1 MAYGAKQSFGMKVYL
16 ETTSGTD
23 PVKGTLSIGS
33 SNAIV
38 EFESVAAGVGANG
51 ISVAFV
57 SPGSGTQTLGVVVTG
72 KAIVVNLGYAAS
84 AVTSTANDV
93 IAAILASP
101 EASALV
107 TCDSGAGTGVSLV
120 SAASD
125 ANLTG
130 GSNGTSVYTEIPGVG
145 DIEIPGMGRTSDDI
159 TSHSSASG
167 FAEYLK
173 SKVKD
178 GRSITLPINF
188 DPTFAAHQQLKLA
201 EASDSASRF
210 RFVYPFEGADFEND
224 GLVLDFSTSNPVR
237 GVFTGTVEIQLTGA
251 PLAIDLA

>member
-1 MAYGAKQSFGMKVYL
+1 MAYEAKQSFGVKVYL
-16 ETTSGTD
+16 ETGAGTS
-23 PVKGTLSIGS
+23 PEKASLSIGS
-33 SNAIV
+33 SNAV
-38 EFESVAAGVGANG
+38 VAFESVAAGVGANG

-57 SPGSGTQTLGVVVTG
+57 DPGATGSLGVVVTG
-72 KAIVVNLGYAAS
+72 KAIVVNLAYSGAI
-84 AVTSTANDV
+84 TSTANEV

-107 TCDSGAGTGVSLV
+107 TCDSGAGTGVSV
-120 SAASD
+120 VAAASA

-130 GSNGTSVYTEIPGVG
+130 GSNGTAVYTEIPGIG
-145 DIEIPGMGRTSDDI
+145 DIEIPGMGRTSDDV
-159 TSHSSASG
+159 TSHSSEDG

-178 GRSITLPINF
+178 GRSISLPINF
-188 DPTFAAHQQLKLA
+188 DPTFPAHQLLKLA
-201 EASDSASRF
+201 EASDLASRF
-210 RFVYPFEGADFEND
+210 RFVYPFDGADFEND

-237 GVFTGTVEIQLTGA
+237 GVFTGTVEVQLTGA